1 MPHNVRVNKAN
12 TTLPNGLPYTVN
24 QTAILSDEQFAK
36 LSATAFAGGTPTLT
50 DLGVVG
56 LAGDSV
62 TTQAAHVAITS
73 TQAAAA
79 PTQAQ
84 YNALQT
90 DVANIQAALVG
101 ANKPMS

>member
-12 TTLPNGLPYTVN
+12 TTLPNGFNYGVN
-24 QTAILSDEQFAK
+24 QTAILSDEQFAR

-62 TTQAAHVAITS
+62 TTQGAHVTATS
-73 TQAAAA
+73 AQIGSA
-79 PTQAQ
+79 PTQAN

-90 DVANIQAALVG
+90 DVAAILASLSG
-101 ANKPMS
+101 ANKAMS